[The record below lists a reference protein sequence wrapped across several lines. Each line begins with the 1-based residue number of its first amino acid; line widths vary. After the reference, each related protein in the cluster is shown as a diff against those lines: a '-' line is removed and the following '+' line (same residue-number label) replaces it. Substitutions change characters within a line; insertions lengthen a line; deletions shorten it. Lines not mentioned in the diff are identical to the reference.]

1 MNIPHTELF
10 DLIKSLSASEKRY
23 FKLYAIA
30 ISGRETAS
38 YMKLFNF
45 IDKMNDYDEELI
57 KKKFKNERFIKQLS
71 VLKNYLLNLIIKGL
85 LHSREETHTSSH
97 LQLQVATIQLLF
109 EKGLHGLCLK
119 TIKRLKEA
127 AQLQEDFSMIDKL
140 CDWEIRILMCD
151 LQTTKAIEKTDE
163 QINAL
168 KKRLIDLEIK
178 REALGL
184 LKTSYET
191 KTNIANN
198 KLLKA
203 AEKFEKKT
211 RIQQEHGGILG
222 RYFHHA
228 ALNVAFGTLKD
239 NDKRFYHATIA
250 MRQIE
255 QNESFLEAN
264 LRLYISLMYNY
275 SNALFSTKEF
285 DLLQEFLE
293 EKSKIIE
300 SLNDNL
306 HKELKLM
313 GNVILSNVKILLFL
327 NGYYSVLPS
336 NIVSVSKKNIQE
348 SRHYSDGFYIAEL
361 SINLI
366 HALFLEK
373 QFNEALYFVNEIL
386 NHKRY
391 KFIQLIY
398 TQTRLWEL
406 ILHHELNNVFLL
418 KNLCESTIRFLNK
431 EKKLMPFDLKMINYL
446 KTDDIEKKET
456 LKEELLKE
464 LNKNKENKAVFS
476 LLQDNIDYQR
486 WLTEKKH

>member
-1 MNIPHTELF
+1 MMVAQSDLF

-23 FKLYAIA
+23 FKLYAAA
-30 ISGRETAS
+30 IGGKEASS

-45 IDKMNDYDEELI
+45 IDKMNSFDDNLI

-85 LHSREETHTSSH
+85 LHSREEAHTSYH
-97 LQLQVATIQLLF
+97 LQVQVATIQLLY
-109 EKGLHGLCLK
+109 EKGLHKLCLK

-127 AQLQEDFSMIDKL
+127 AQRQEDFSMIDKL

-151 LQTTKAIEKTDE
+151 LQTTTAIEIIDG
-163 QINAL
+163 QINSI
-168 KKRLIDLEIK
+168 KKRLTDLEIK

-184 LKTSYET
+184 LEVSYET
-191 KTNIANN
+191 KTNTANN

-211 RIQQEHGGILG
+211 RVQQNNVGILG
-222 RYFHHA
+222 KYFYHTG
-228 ALNVAFGTLKD
+228 LNVAYGRLNN
-239 NDKRFYHATIA
+239 NDKRLYHATAA
-250 MRQIE
+250 MKQVE
-255 QNESFLEAN
+255 YNQSFLKAN
-264 LRLYISLMYNY
+264 LRLYITLMYNY
-275 SNALFSTKEF
+275 SNALFSIRKYE
-285 DLLQEFLE
+285 LLQDFLD
-293 EKSKIIE
+293 EKSNIIE
-300 SLNDNL
+300 ALNDDV
-306 HKELKLM
+306 HTELKLM
-313 GNVILSNVKILLFL
+313 GNVILLNVKVLLFI
-327 NGYYSVLPS
+327 NGYYSKLPL
-336 NIVSVSKKNIQE
+336 NTLSVSKKIIQE
-348 SRHYSDGFYIAEL
+348 SRHYSEGFYIAEL
-361 SINLI
+361 CTILI

-373 QFNEALYFVNEIL
+373 QFQEALYFVNEIL

-391 KFIQLIY
+391 KSIQLFY
-398 TQTRLWEL
+398 SQARLWEL
-406 ILHHELNNVFLL
+406 ILHHELNNIILL
-418 KNLCESTIRFLNK
+418 KSLCESTVRFLSK

-464 LNKNKENKAVFS
+464 INKNKENKAVFS